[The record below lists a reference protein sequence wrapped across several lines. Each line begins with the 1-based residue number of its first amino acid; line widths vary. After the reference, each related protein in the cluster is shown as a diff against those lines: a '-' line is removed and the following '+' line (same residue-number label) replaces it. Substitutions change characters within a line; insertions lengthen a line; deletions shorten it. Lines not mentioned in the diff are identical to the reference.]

1 MEPLLFEPYYLSPV
15 WGGPRIAMARGLEWS
30 EDDTHGESFDI
41 SAHPSVGVTIRN
53 GPYAGM
59 SLAEAVRAHH
69 DEILGDVPDEAPIQ
83 VIHMDAREDLS
94 VQVHPDEPYAQTAE
108 GDHGKVEAW
117 YVLAADAH
125 ATLIGG
131 STTSDLDAL
140 RAAAAD
146 DTIGSRYGHRLAV
159 QEGDFILVRPGTLHA
174 LGAGILAVEI
184 GSLGNTTYRICDWGR
199 GRELHVEKGFDVLRC
214 EQEATVHRMGA
225 YDPNAPA
232 RERLGVDSGFYR
244 SYVADV
250 HGEREYACDGRYAV
264 VTCVAGRVLVTTQDG
279 SVELGE
285 TESCLVP
292 ACSNSYTIS
301 GAGRVLRS
309 VRTPQESIPQPSER

>member
-1 MEPLLFEPYYLSPV
+1 MEPLLFEPHYLSPV

-30 EDDTHGESFDI
+30 EKDTHGESFDV

-53 GPYAGM
+53 GPYAGVP
-59 SLAEAVRAHH
+59 LAEAVRAHH
-69 DEILGDVPDEAPIQ
+69 DKIMGDVPDDAPIQ

-94 VQVHPDEPYAQTAE
+94 VQVHPDEQYALAAE

-117 YVLAADAH
+117 YVLAADPN
-125 ATLIGG
+125 ATLVGG
-131 STTSDLDAL
+131 CTTNDVEAL
-140 RAAAAD
+140 RTAAAD
-146 DTIGSRYGHRLAV
+146 DTIGSRYGRRLAV
-159 QEGDFILVRPGTLHA
+159 QEGDFVLVRPGTLHA
-174 LGAGILAVEI
+174 LGAGILAVEV

-214 EQEATVHRMGA
+214 EQEATLYRMGA
-225 YDPNAPA
+225 YDPNTPA
-232 RERLGVDSGFYR
+232 QERLGVDSGFYR

-250 HGEREYACDGRYAV
+250 RDEREYACNGRYAI
-264 VTCVAGRVLVTTQDG
+264 VTCVAGRVLVATQDG
-279 SVELGE
+279 STELGT

-292 ACSNSYTIS
+292 ACANTYVIS

-309 VRTPQESIPQPSER
+309 VRTPQPSNPQPTER

>member
-15 WGGPRIAMARGLEWS
+15 WGGPRIAMARRVEWS
-30 EDDTHGESFDI
+30 EDDTHGESFDV
-41 SAHPSVGVTIRN
+41 SAHPSVGVTVRN

-59 SLAEAVRAHH
+59 TLAEAIRAHH
-69 DEILGDVPDEAPIQ
+69 GEILGDVPDDAPIQ

-94 VQVHPDEPYAQTAE
+94 VQVHPDEQYAQEAE

-117 YVLAADAH
+117 YVLAADPG

-131 STTSDLDAL
+131 CTTADIDAL

-146 DTIGSRYGHRLAV
+146 DTIGSRYGLRLAV
-159 QEGDFILVRPGTLHA
+159 QEGDFVLVRPGTLHA
-174 LGAGILAVEI
+174 LGAGILAVEV

-214 EQEATVHRMGA
+214 DREATIHRLGA

-232 RERLGVDSGFYR
+232 QERLGVNSGFYR
-244 SYVADV
+244 SYVVDV
-250 HGEREYACDGRYAV
+250 RGERHYSCDGLYAV
-264 VTCVAGRVLVTTQDG
+264 VTCVAGRVLVATRGG
-279 SVELGE
+279 SVDLGV

-292 ACSNSYTIS
+292 ACAHSYAIS
-301 GAGRVLRS
+301 GTGRILRS
-309 VRTPQESIPQPSER
+309 IRTPQPSTQNPER

>member
-1 MEPLLFEPYYLSPV
+1 MLIIDSHVHIFQ
-15 WGGPRIAMARGLEWS
+15 PRIAMARGLEWS
-30 EDDTHGESFDI
+30 EGDTHGESFDV
-41 SAHPSVGVTIRN
+41 SAHPSVGVIVRN

-59 SLAEAVRAHH
+59 PLAEALRAHH
-69 DEILGDVPDEAPIQ
+69 DEILGNVPDDAPIQ

-94 VQVHPDEPYAQTAE
+94 VQVHPDEEYAQAAE

-117 YVLAADAH
+117 YVLAAEPG

-131 STTSDLDAL
+131 CTTSDLRAL

-146 DTIGSRYGHRLAV
+146 DTIGSRYGRRLAV
-159 QEGDFILVRPGTLHA
+159 QEGDFVLVRPGTLHA
-174 LGAGILAVEI
+174 LGAGILAVEV

-214 EQEATVHRMGA
+214 EREAVVNHLDA

-232 RERLGVDSGFYR
+232 RERLGVDSDFYR

-250 HGEREYACDGRYAV
+250 REEREYACDGRYAV
-264 VTCVAGRVLVTTQDG
+264 VTCVAGKVLVATQDG
-279 SVELGE
+279 SVDLGV

-292 ACSNSYTIS
+292 ACASSYVIS

-309 VRTPQESIPQPSER
+309 VRTP

>member
-15 WGGPRIAMARGLEWS
+15 WGGPRIAMARGLEWFES
-30 EDDTHGESFDI
+30 DTHGESFDI

-53 GPYAGM
+53 GPYAGAP
-59 SLAEAVRAHH
+59 LAEVVRAHH
-69 DEILGDVPDEAPIQ
+69 DEILGDVPDDAPIQ

-94 VQVHPDEPYAQTAE
+94 VQVHPDEQYAQAAE

-131 STTSDLDAL
+131 STTNDLDAL
-140 RAAAAD
+140 RVAAAD
-146 DTIGSRYGHRLAV
+146 DTIGSRYGRRLAV
-159 QEGDFILVRPGTLHA
+159 VEGDFVLVRPGTLHA
-174 LGAGILAVEI
+174 LGAGIFAVEV

-199 GRELHVEKGFDVLRC
+199 GRGLHVEKGFDVLRC
-214 EQEATVHRMGA
+214 EQEATVHHTGA
-225 YDPNAPA
+225 YDPDAPA

-244 SYVADV
+244 SYVADIR
-250 HGEREYACDGRYAV
+250 GDREYACNGRYAV
-264 VTCVAGRVLVTTQDG
+264 ITCVAGRILVATQNG
-279 SVELGE
+279 SVELGA

-292 ACSNSYTIS
+292 ACSNAYVIS
-301 GAGRVLRS
+301 GAGRVIRS
-309 VRTPQESIPQPSER
+309 VRTPQPSTTKPSER